1 MVWVNWGGPLAVRV
15 KDLHQEYPLFTL
27 LTFSYFFV
35 LLAKNL
41 ENAHN
46 VQKSRSDT
54 FPNRKYFPKIHFF
67 FSKESTKKHEKYDKV
82 SANAKPWQNLEE
94 EVESFTAQR
103 IS

>member
-1 MVWVNWGGPLAVRV
+1 MYKMYRKVGVI
-15 KDLHQEYPLFTL
+15 LFQTGN
-27 LTFSYFFV
+27 TF
-35 LLAKNL
+35 
-41 ENAHN
+41 
-46 VQKSRSDT
+46 QKST
-54 FPNRKYFPKIHFF
+54 FF